1 MGERIFRSVPVTYP
15 SVCCCLAGLTMS
27 EPGGWE
33 KLPTVYNWE
42 ILDLLSRPDCIELS
56 RNNKRC
62 LTLAL

>member
-1 MGERIFRSVPVTYP
+1 
-15 SVCCCLAGLTMS
+15 MS